1 VYVMLVKMCVRGGR
15 FVEAANYL
23 VEMSEA
29 GFTPRAPTFNVVVDG
44 LRHCGKH
51 DLARRLEQLEMSL
64 KGN

>member
-1 VYVMLVKMCVRGGR
+1 MLVKMCVRGGR

-23 VEMSEA
+23 VEMIEA
-29 GFTPRAPTFNVVVDG
+29 GFTPRAPTFSAVVDG

-51 DLARRLEQLEMSL
+51 DLARRLEQLEVSL